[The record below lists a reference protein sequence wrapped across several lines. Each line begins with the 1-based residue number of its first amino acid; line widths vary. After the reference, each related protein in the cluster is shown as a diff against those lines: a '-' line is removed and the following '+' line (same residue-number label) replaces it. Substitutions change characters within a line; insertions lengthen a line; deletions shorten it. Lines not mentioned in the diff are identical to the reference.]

1 MYAFRIALTEEPSL
15 LIKQKKSKDDQ
26 LSTPLSASDT
36 KDLAIL
42 RPRKYADKG

>member
-15 LIKQKKSKDDQ
+15 LIKQKSKDDQ